1 MGETIY
7 SVVRSFSQYKS
18 IIDRLTNDD
27 ITPNRGQC
35 ANLFNGSLNEYKDLL
50 SSDKCEKGM
59 KFLSFLKEN
68 VHSYKIADGCQ
79 YIYHWLYTDVLSK
92 NESTHNIFTFY
103 NNLMEAYDEYDV
115 DTCKNHIEHIKKI
128 IISKLDKLMELY
140 KYFNQISSQIESCS
154 CAKKCATL
162 YNDYLKIC
170 HEENDQDFCNELEN
184 FKTSYENRVISLVCD
199 DSLPKTLPSVRGNS
213 FIVALTS
220 CIVILSISFI
230 SFMLYKFTYLGS
242 MLHAR
247 IIKKKIWNYIDKEPH
262 EILYNSNMSNISSE
276 NSLYNISYNSTEYS

>member
-184 FKTSYENRVISLVCD
+184 FKTSYENR
-199 DSLPKTLPSVRGNS
+199 
-213 FIVALTS
+213 
-220 CIVILSISFI
+220 
-230 SFMLYKFTYLGS
+230 FTYLGS